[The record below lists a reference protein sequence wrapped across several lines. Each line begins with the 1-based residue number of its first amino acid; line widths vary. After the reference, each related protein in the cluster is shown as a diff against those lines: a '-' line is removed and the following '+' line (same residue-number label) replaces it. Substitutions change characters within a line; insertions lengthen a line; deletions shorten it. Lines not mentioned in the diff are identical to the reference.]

1 MEIQYFGGNCIQ
13 ISTKDATLLVDN
25 NLADLGGNSPMKAG
39 DIALYTIPHGKP
51 TKAPKLLIDQPGE
64 YEVSNV
70 SIQGITARSHME
82 EEGQMSATIF
92 KLIADDVRVA
102 VVGHIYPELSENQLE
117 AIGMVDVL
125 IVPVGGGGYTLDPV
139 GALKIIKKIEPKLII
154 PTYCAD
160 NKLNY
165 PVPPIE
171 IEKALTELAMEP
183 QETTSKIK
191 LKSQDLTTEGM
202 QLVVLTKN

>member
-1 MEIQYFGGNCIQ
+1 MEIQYFGGNCVQ
-13 ISTKDATLLVDN
+13 ISTKDATLLVDD
-25 NLADLGGNSPMKAG
+25 NLADLGGNSPMKVG
-39 DIALYTIPHGKP
+39 DISLYTIPHGKP
-51 TKAPKLLIDQPGE
+51 YKAPKLLIDQPGE

-82 EEGQMSATIF
+82 EEGQMSATTF

-102 VVGHIYPELSENQLE
+102 IVGHIYPELSENQLE
-117 AIGMVDVL
+117 AIGMVDIL
-125 IVPVGGGGYTLDPV
+125 IVPVGGGGYTLDPI

-154 PTYCAD
+154 PTHYAD
-160 NKLNY
+160 DKLKY
-165 PVPPIE
+165 PVPSVE
-171 IEKALTELAMEP
+171 LEKVLAELAMEP
-183 QETTSKIK
+183 QETVSKLK